1 MKNVNF
7 QLAMQQLAIIAI
19 KISPSGKPGMRMAIN
34 NLSGEGKTVNE
45 TLNKDI
51 VLQGGAGGKFTREKA
66 AGTLP
71 PHFLISMNFRKLFV
85 IFVPMILATFQRLI
99 SFTFPDQKP
108 SILSGSRLI
117 YVSISN
123 IIKTLINI

>member
-19 KISPSGKPGMRMAIN
+19 KISPSGKHGLQMAIN

-51 VLQGGAGGKFTREKA
+51 VLQGGAGGKEKA
-66 AGTLP
+66 AGNFP
-71 PHFLISMNFRKLFV
+71 PLF
-85 IFVPMILATFQRLI
+85 
-99 SFTFPDQKP
+99 
-108 SILSGSRLI
+108 
-117 YVSISN
+117 N
-123 IIKTLINI
+123 